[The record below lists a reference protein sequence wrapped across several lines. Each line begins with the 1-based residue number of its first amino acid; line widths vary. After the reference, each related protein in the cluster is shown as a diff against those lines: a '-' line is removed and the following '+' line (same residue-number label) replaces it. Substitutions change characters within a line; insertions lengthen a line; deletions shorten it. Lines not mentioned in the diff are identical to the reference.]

1 MQSYFLIFP
10 ESVRLDS
17 TDSSFGRVMFRSS
30 PFSASWISSPLRS
43 VCLVSPLGRPTV
55 VSSDMLRLFSVSY
68 LKKSSIAAVSDLFKY
83 PQSRIYSADRSDARS
98 TLKDINEKPPP
109 P

>member
-1 MQSYFLIFP
+1 MQSYSLIFP
-10 ESVRLDS
+10 ESVRFDS
-17 TDSSFGRVMFRSS
+17 IDSSFGRVIRPSA
-30 PFSASWISSPLRS
+30 FSASWISSPLRS

-68 LKKSSIAAVSDLFKY
+68 LKKSPIAAVSDLFKY

-98 TLKDINEKPPP
+98 TPKDVKLPLP
-109 P
+109 